1 MARKLRV
8 EVEGG
13 LYYAITCGNDRQDIF
28 HSADN
33 YLKFLTLLIKQR
45 RAGVAELSLIAGL
58 DISNIS
64 RRYDATQQKPKNDR
78 KLAYAKDLVE
88 KKYQA
93 EIAESQ
99 A

>member
-13 LYYAITCGNDRQDIF
+13 LYHAITRGNDRQDIF

-58 DISNIS
+58 DTSNIS
-64 RRYDATQQKPKNDR
+64 RRYDGARQKLKTDR

-93 EIAESQ
+93 KIAESH

>member
-1 MARKLRV
+1 MPPFLASPENFIQIDQQRFTARQKLK
-8 EVEGG
+8 
-13 LYYAITCGNDRQDIF
+13 T
-28 HSADN
+28 
-33 YLKFLTLLIKQR
+33 
-45 RAGVAELSLIAGL
+45 
-58 DISNIS
+58 
-64 RRYDATQQKPKNDR
+64 DR